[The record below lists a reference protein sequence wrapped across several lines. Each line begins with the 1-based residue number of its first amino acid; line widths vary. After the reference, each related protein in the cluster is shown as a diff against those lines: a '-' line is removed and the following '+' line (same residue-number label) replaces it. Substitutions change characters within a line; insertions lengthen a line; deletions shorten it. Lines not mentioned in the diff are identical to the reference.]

1 MNNYPYESTTD
12 YHYIAAPK
20 SWADTTTEVKLPDFS
35 PTRGYPI
42 SADEIKYGKLSWSD
56 IVDKLMHIERL
67 KSAFNWK
74 HLPIKKV
81 IFNKPATIVIWD
93 DGEKTVVK
101 CGEKDEYD
109 EEKGL
114 AMAIVKRLCGNKGRY
129 NEEFKKWIPERQT
142 KQQSAKEKLM
152 QAADEYVKSVMGDTD
167 GQ

>member
-1 MNNYPYESTTD
+1 MSNYHYASTTD
-12 YHYIAAPK
+12 YHYIEASNPK
-20 SWADTTTEVKLPDFS
+20 SWTDTTTEVKLPELPDFS
-35 PTRGYPI
+35 PIRVY
-42 SADEIKYGKLSWSD
+42 SATADDLWSD
-56 IVDKLMHIERL
+56 IIDKFMHIERL
-67 KSAFNWK
+67 KLAFNWE

-142 KQQSAKEKLM
+142 KKQSAKEKLM

-167 GQ
+167 G

>member
-1 MNNYPYESTTD
+1 MSN
-12 YHYIAAPK
+12 YHYVRTADCHYVKAPK
-20 SWADTTTEVKLPDFS
+20 SWTAPNVEVELDFS
-35 PTRGYPI
+35 PARVNTDDLWKEVI
-42 SADEIKYGKLSWSD
+42 
-56 IVDKLMHIERL
+56 DKIQRAQILHD
-67 KSAFNWK
+67 AFNWK

-81 IFNKPATIVIWD
+81 IFNKPATIVIWE

-142 KQQSAKEKLM
+142 KKQSAKEKLM

-167 GQ
+167 G

>member
-20 SWADTTTEVKLPDFS
+20 SWADTTTEVKLLDCS
-35 PTRGYPI
+35 SIGVST
-42 SADEIKYGKLSWSD
+42 ADLVNTDDLLKEVI
-56 IVDKLMHIERL
+56 DKIQRIQILHE
-67 KSAFNWK
+67 AFNWK

-81 IFNKPATIVIWD
+81 IFNKPATVVIWD

-142 KQQSAKEKLM
+142 KKQSAKEKLM

-167 GQ
+167 G